1 MMASQTVNAF
11 VSLRLPHELVDAL
24 VAVQGEHAERVEPQQ
39 PDHMHITLGFLHDA
53 DAGTLADAAAT
64 LSSGRWTAPVLRL
77 TGEVR
82 HGSWQLGKDPAYRYD
97 DQVVQKQE
105 QVRLGIERTPEL
117 TTLYTQI
124 TEHLGIGEDSFW
136 PHVTLGVARQDFP
149 VTDAAA
155 MNLPS
160 MAKPAPSVELQ
171 QEITVSDF
179 RVLVATSL
187 A

>member
-1 MMASQTVNAF
+1 MASQTVNAF
-11 VSLRLPHELVDAL
+11 VSLRLPCELVDSL
-24 VAVQGEHAERVEPQQ
+24 VTVQGEHADRVEPQR

-53 DAGTLADAAAT
+53 DAGTLADAAAV
-64 LSSGRWTAPVLRL
+64 LSGGHWTAPVLRL

-82 HGSWQLGKDPAYRYD
+82 HGSWRLQKDPAYRYD

-117 TTLYTQI
+117 TTLSTQI
-124 TEHLGIGEDSFW
+124 TERLGIAEDGFW
-136 PHVTLGVARQDFP
+136 PHVTLGLARKDFP
-149 VTDAAA
+149 VGDAEA
-155 MNLPS
+155 MSVPS
-160 MAKPAPSVELQ
+160 VAKPALSVELQ

-179 RVLVATSL
+179 RVLVANHL